1 MAKAGGTGDNKGAR
15 PGGGER
21 SSRLA
26 AHRRI
31 GKRLIPPLLQLP
43 TAPKDWFRDVLPQL
57 LWIASVKL
65 ESGVGGLYDA
75 CDVLDRFVPA
85 DDSRIFDGRL
95 VRFSLF
101 PTAVRPKIRAALR
114 EEAPQG
120 IPDELGH
127 ALSLYPECPGYWLY
141 EDWRQTTGVDEDIG
155 VAYVRLLLERH
166 IDSRSV
172 ESSRLR
178 MPVMGRYM
186 KHGKLSVPRDAP
198 DFQLLPGYPDD
209 LTEAERRIVESIVRA
224 SFLAL
229 MSAMSHHEAETA
241 DGDQV
246 GVTDADDLA
255 WPNHFWGQ
263 NWRLSECELSGSDPT
278 PSPSDQSGGEAEGES
293 DPTPG
298 DSDAGSVLALRDR
311 LMGAL
316 TTLGEELRRLQ
327 ASADIDLFDPVP
339 YEVLL
344 GIASRQSGCLGCSC
358 AIPCYGP
365 TMLRLM
371 SCARSPRG
379 ASRRHGFS
387 SRTTR
392 ACTQNSSLTEWES
405 GSSSNCS

>member
-1 MAKAGGTGDNKGAR
+1 
-15 PGGGER
+15 
-21 SSRLA
+21 
-26 AHRRI
+26 
-31 GKRLIPPLLQLP
+31 LLQLP

-166 IDSRSV
+166 IDSRRV

-392 ACTQNSSLTEWES
+392 ACTQNSSLMEWES